1 MFAVPES
8 KKRDR
13 VSSLKSSG
21 SRVTSRPLP
30 PQWRD
35 RSQKNKKT
43 TFPLFIRTFLF
54 LQRSS
59 SLLTFGAIV
68 ATLGMY
74 GLTVYTQQLW
84 NQEYQELESLQRH
97 ERNVTNINEAL
108 KDQIAESNNGSNQ
121 DLIPLTPDKNVYI
134 KPTVHSVFPE
144 SETPQMRKIESPETD
159 RPLAY

>member
-43 TFPLFIRTFLF
+43 TFPLFIRILLF
-54 LQRSS
+54 LQQSS

-68 ATLGMY
+68 ATLGLY
-74 GLTVYTQQLW
+74 GLTVYTQQSW
-84 NQEYQELESLQRH
+84 NREYEKLESLQRH
-97 ERNVTNINEAL
+97 ERTVTNINEAL
-108 KDQIAESNNGSNQ
+108 KDQIAESNNSSNQ
-121 DLIPLTPDKNVYI
+121 DLVPLTPDKNIYI
-134 KPTVHSVFPE
+134 KPTGISVSPE
-144 SETPQMRKIESPETD
+144 SQSSSVRKVESPKTD

>member
-1 MFAVPES
+1 M
-8 KKRDR
+8 
-13 VSSLKSSG
+13 
-21 SRVTSRPLP
+21 
-30 PQWRD
+30 
-35 RSQKNKKT
+35 
-43 TFPLFIRTFLF
+43 
-54 LQRSS
+54 
-59 SLLTFGAIV
+59 LTFGAIV

-84 NQEYQELESLQRH
+84 NQEYKELESLQRH

-134 KPTVHSVFPE
+134 KPTVHSVSPE

>member
-35 RSQKNKKT
+35 RSQKKNKT
-43 TFPLFIRTFLF
+43 AFPLFIRILLF

-59 SLLTFGAIV
+59 SLLTFCGIV
-68 ATLGMY
+68 GTLGMY

-84 NQEYQELESLQRH
+84 NQEYKELESLQRH
-97 ERNVTNINEAL
+97 ERTVTNINGAL
-108 KDQIAESNNGSNQ
+108 KDQIADTNNDSNQ

-134 KPTVHSVFPE
+134 KPTVHSVSPE
-144 SETPQMRKIESPETD
+144 SETSQVRKVESPETD